1 MIKKA
6 FEVYKNEAFRMLDVI
21 ARYTAACEQIEP
33 QLAAIMKE
41 EGYQRYWSLNIKNGQ
56 TPGIFVVY
64 HLEKDETLKAVKP
77 ILDLA
82 VEQGWEAKPSE
93 DFMGGYG
100 ISYPFEQKIEIA
112 GQKHT
117 LYLTLRVFPH
127 PNSQVCKKVVVGTEP
142 KYEIRCSEGGA

>member
-6 FEVYKNEAFRMLDVI
+6 FEDYKKEAYRMLDVI

-33 QLAAIMKE
+33 KLAGLVKE
-41 EGYQRYWSLNIKNGQ
+41 EEYRRYWQLNIKDGQ
-56 TPGIFVVY
+56 TQGIFVVY

-82 VEQGWEAKPSE
+82 IKQGWDAKPSE

-112 GQKHT
+112 GQQRT

-127 PNSQVCKKVVVGTEP
+127 PNSQVCKKVEVGTEP